1 MTTYLTCQP
10 TVTEI
15 VFPYMTVNCRF
26 PGSGKSAGL
35 IYMISVIL
43 LLLYK
48 YYKILKMYGA
58 QKVGKQGRDIDDGI
72 KQFSIQPPYS

>member
-10 TVTEI
+10 IVTEI
-15 VFPYMTVNCRF
+15 VFLYMTVNCRF

-43 LLLYK
+43 LLFYK
-48 YYKILKMYGA
+48 Y
-58 QKVGKQGRDIDDGI
+58 
-72 KQFSIQPPYS
+72 